1 MSDDQPTPRPTIP
14 SPAALASLIHQRP
27 VAVPAPVS
35 HSESAR
41 FGRVDDT
48 GTVFVT
54 VGEEEREVGSYP
66 GASAA

>member
-1 MSDDQPTPRPTIP
+1 MSDDQPTPRPAIP
-14 SPAALASLIHQRP
+14 SPAALASRLQARP
-27 VAVPAPVS
+27 VAAPAAPVS

-54 VGEEEREVGSYP
+54 VGAGT
-66 GASAA
+66 